1 MQVSF
6 ETPLAKELAL
16 NRSVSIGEIIKNG
29 LNFLFSKL
37 SEVGSID
44 ITVANLNFISLKIT
58 GGDCL

>member
-16 NRSVSIGEIIKNG
+16 NRSVSIGKIIKNG